1 MLRGSWHLGVTGCR
15 CHTGVWGILDAPPP
29 PTRFY
34 QAVHSPPGCL
44 DLEPLCLASPQ
55 WLQRWCKAGDGRG
68 SCWRA
73 GAGEGCS
80 LSAPAVY
87 FGFIFFSVSP
97 GLCLIS
103 SFFKW
108 VIRFSGCHVVVFIS
122 IWGRGRPVRH
132 IPVKQYFLITCQKC
146 SQGAQCCTATPNP
159 AGEPTSHRA
168 HATSRTT

>member
-15 CHTGVWGILDAPPP
+15 CHIGVWGILDAPPP

-55 WLQRWCKAGDGRG
+55 WLQRWCKAGDGWG
-68 SCWRA
+68 SCWHA

-103 SFFKW
+103 SFF
-108 VIRFSGCHVVVFIS
+108 FLSG
-122 IWGRGRPVRH
+122 
-132 IPVKQYFLITCQKC
+132 
-146 SQGAQCCTATPNP
+146 
-159 AGEPTSHRA
+159 
-168 HATSRTT
+168 